1 VSTATTTPAELAAPA
16 DRGTDRNRLIPGIAQ
31 ALVGAYAVWAFG
43 LGSRTTNGSRA
54 AVGLALNPNAAGA
67 LGMQRFPAE
76 PVAVVLA
83 AICVACGLVRV
94 FVPLGAVGRRWLT
107 VGYVAS
113 FILAFLVWAAAGTS
127 ALGGVSLPGVL
138 NYTLI
143 ASVPL
148 ILGATCGIIC
158 ERSGVVNV
166 AIEGQFLFGAFSSA
180 MAATMSNSVWI
191 GLIVGCLSGSL
202 LGALLAVLANRYHI
216 EQVVLGVVL
225 NVFALGLTTFLYN
238 KVLSPNAASY
248 NQPPIFQQIRIPG
261 LASIP
266 VIGDVLFDQNI
277 VFYLAFVIVAAVQV
291 ALFRTRW
298 GLRTRAV
305 GEHPRAADT
314 VGVKVLGLRYRNV
327 IFAGLISGLG
337 GVWLT
342 IGQVGSFTTNMSAG
356 KGFIALAA
364 LIVGRWSPV
373 GALGA
378 ALLFGFVGGLNN
390 SLSSLQTPIPG
401 QFLSMAPY
409 LATVFVV
416 AALGGTVRAP
426 AAENQPYVKG

>member
-1 VSTATTTPAELAAPA
+1 MTATTAEITAPA
-16 DRGTDRNRLIPGIAQ
+16 VRRIDRARVIPGVAQ
-31 ALVGAYAVWAFG
+31 IVVGVYGLWAFG
-43 LGSRTTNGSRA
+43 LGSRTAHSAQA
-54 AVGLALNPNAAGA
+54 AIGMALNPNAPGA
-67 LGMQRFPAE
+67 IGMKQFAAS
-76 PVAVVLA
+76 PVAIAFSVV
-83 AICVACGLVRV
+83 CVVCGLVRT
-94 FVPLGAVGRRWLT
+94 FVPTGVVARRWLT

-113 FILAFLVWAAAGTS
+113 FIIAFLVWASAGTS

-138 NYTLI
+138 NNTLI
-143 ASVPL
+143 VSIPL
-148 ILGATCGIIC
+148 ILGAVCGIIC

-180 MAATMSNSVWI
+180 MAASMSGSVWV
-191 GLIVGCLSGSL
+191 GLIVGCLAGSL
-202 LGALLAVLANRYHI
+202 LGSLLAVLANRYHI

-238 KVLSPNAASY
+238 KVLSANAAEF
-248 NQPPIFQQIRIPG
+248 NQPPIFQPIRIAG

-266 VIGDVLFDQNI
+266 VVGPVLFDQNI
-277 VFYLAFVIVAAVQV
+277 LFYATFVILVVVQIG
-291 ALFRTRW
+291 LFRTRW

-314 VGVKVLGLRYRNV
+314 VGIKVLGIRYRNV
-327 IFAGLISGLG
+327 ILAGLISGLG

-342 IGQVGSFTTNMSAG
+342 IGQVGSFTTNMSSG

-378 ALLFGFVGGLNN
+378 ALLFGFAGGLNN
-390 SLSSLQTPIPG
+390 SLAPLGTPIPG
-401 QFLSMAPY
+401 QVLSMAPY

-416 AALGGTVRAP
+416 ASLGGIVRAP

>member
-1 VSTATTTPAELAAPA
+1 MSATTAELAAPA
-16 DRGTDRNRLIPGIAQ
+16 AGVLDRSRLIPGLAQ
-31 ALVGAYAVWAFG
+31 AAVGGYAVWAFG
-43 LGSRTTNGSRA
+43 LGTRTSHGAKA
-54 AVGLALNPNAAGA
+54 AVGMALNPNAPGA
-67 LGMQRFPAE
+67 LGMEKFPAA
-76 PVAVVLA
+76 PVAVVFAL
-83 AICVACGLVRV
+83 ICVACGLVRA
-94 FVPLGAVGRRWLT
+94 FRPLQAGPRRWLT

-113 FILAFLVWAAAGTS
+113 FIIAFLVWASAGTS

-138 NYTLI
+138 QNTLI
-143 ASVPL
+143 VSIPL
-148 ILGATCGIIC
+148 ILGALCGIIC

-166 AIEGQFLFGAFSSA
+166 AIEGQFLFGAFASA
-180 MAATMSNSVWI
+180 MAATMSGSVWV
-191 GLIVGCLSGSL
+191 GLLAGCLGGAL

-238 KVLSPNAASY
+238 KVLSSNAAEF
-248 NQPPIFQQIRIPG
+248 NQPPTFSSIRIPG

-266 VIGDVLFDQNI
+266 VIGDVLFHQNI
-277 VFYLAFVIVAAVQV
+277 LFYLTFVILAVVQI

-314 VGVKVLGLRYRNV
+314 VGIKVLGIRYRNV
-327 IFAGLISGLG
+327 IMAGLISGFG

-378 ALLFGFVGGLNN
+378 ALLFGFAGGLNN
-390 SLSSLQTPIPG
+390 SLAPLGTPIPG

-416 AALGGTVRAP
+416 AALGGIVRAP

>member
-1 VSTATTTPAELAAPA
+1 MTATTAEITAPTVRGL
-16 DRGTDRNRLIPGIAQ
+16 DRTRLVAGLAQ
-31 ALVGAYAVWAFG
+31 AVVGAYALWAFG
-43 LGSRTTNGSRA
+43 LGARTQHSAEA
-54 AVGLALNPNAAGA
+54 AVGMALNPNASGA
-67 LGMQRFPAE
+67 LGMQHFPAA
-76 PVAVVLA
+76 PVAIVLSALCIVCGLTRAFLPLGLA
-83 AICVACGLVRV
+83 A
-94 FVPLGAVGRRWLT
+94 RRRLT
-107 VGYVAS
+107 VGYVVS
-113 FILAFLVWAAAGTS
+113 FILAFLVWASAGTS

-138 NYTLI
+138 DNTLI
-143 ASVPL
+143 VSVPL
-148 ILGATCGIIC
+148 ILGAMCGIIC

-180 MAATMSNSVWI
+180 MAATMSGSVWV
-191 GLIVGCLSGSL
+191 GLVVGALAGAL
-202 LGALLAVLANRYHI
+202 LGSLLAVLANRYHI

-225 NVFALGLTTFLYN
+225 NLFALGLTTFLYD
-238 KVLSPNAASY
+238 KLLSPKAAEF
-248 NQPPIFQQIRIPG
+248 NQPPVFQAIRIPG

-266 VIGDVLFDQNI
+266 VVGDVLFDQNI
-277 VFYLAFVIVAAVQV
+277 LFYLTFVIIAVVQV

-314 VGVKVLGLRYRNV
+314 VGIKVLGTRYRNV
-327 IFAGLISGLG
+327 IIAGLFSGLG

-378 ALLFGFVGGLNN
+378 ALLFGFAGGLNN
-390 SLSSLQTPIPG
+390 ALAPLGTPIPG

-416 AALGGTVRAP
+416 ASLGGIVRAP

>member
-1 VSTATTTPAELAAPA
+1 MTATAAELAAPEA
-16 DRGTDRNRLIPGIAQ
+16 RRIDRARLIPGVAQ
-31 ALVGAYAVWAFG
+31 AVVGAYGVWAFG
-43 LGSRTTNGSRA
+43 FGTRTSHSAQA
-54 AVGLALNPNAAGA
+54 AVGMALDPNAPGA
-67 LGMQRFPAE
+67 LGMQKFPAA
-76 PVAVVLA
+76 PVAIVFSL
-83 AICVACGLVRV
+83 ICVACGLVRV
-94 FVPLGAVGRRWLT
+94 FMPVSAVTRRWLT
-107 VGYVAS
+107 VGYVTS
-113 FILAFLVWAAAGTS
+113 FIIAFLVWASAGTS

-138 NYTLI
+138 NNTLI
-143 ASVPL
+143 VSIPL
-148 ILGATCGIIC
+148 ILGALCGIIC

-180 MAATMSNSVWI
+180 MAASMSGSVWI
-191 GLIVGCLSGSL
+191 GLVVGCLAGSL

-238 KVLSPNAASY
+238 KVLSTNASEF
-248 NQPPIFQQIRIPG
+248 NQPPVFHLLRIPG

-266 VIGDVLFDQNI
+266 VVGGVLFDQNI
-277 VFYLAFVIVAAVQV
+277 LFYATFVILVVVQI

-314 VGVKVLGLRYRNV
+314 VGIKVLGIRYRNV
-327 IFAGLISGLG
+327 IIAGLISGLG

-342 IGQVGSFTTNMSAG
+342 IGQVGSFTTNMSSG

-378 ALLFGFVGGLNN
+378 ALLFGFAGGLNN
-390 SLSSLQTPIPG
+390 SLAPLGTPIPG
-401 QFLSMAPY
+401 QVLSMAPY

-416 AALGGTVRAP
+416 ASLGGIVRAP

>member
-1 VSTATTTPAELAAPA
+1 MSATTAEIAAPTA
-16 DRGTDRNRLIPGIAQ
+16 RGIDRTRLIPGATQ

-43 LGSRTTNGSRA
+43 LGSRTAHGARA
-54 AVGLALNPNAAGA
+54 AVGMALNPNAPGA
-67 LGMQRFPAE
+67 LGMQRFPAA
-76 PVAVVLA
+76 PVAVAFSL
-83 AICVACGLVRV
+83 ICVACGVVRV
-94 FVPLGAVGRRWLT
+94 FVPLSAVGRRWLT

-113 FILAFLVWAAAGTS
+113 FVIAFLVWASAGTS
-127 ALGGVSLPGVL
+127 VLGGVSLPGVL
-138 NYTLI
+138 QNTLI
-143 ASVPL
+143 VSVPL
-148 ILGATCGIIC
+148 ILGALCGIVC
-158 ERSGVVNV
+158 ERSGIVNV

-180 MAATMSNSVWI
+180 MAASMSGSVWI
-191 GLIVGCLSGSL
+191 GLIVGCLSGAL
-202 LGALLAVLANRYHI
+202 LGSLLAVLAIRYHI

-238 KVLSPNAASY
+238 KVLSANAARY
-248 NQPPIFQQIRIPG
+248 NQPPVFQSIRIPG

-266 VIGDVLFDQNI
+266 VIGDVLFDQN
-277 VFYLAFVIVAAVQV
+277 VLFYATFVIVAVVQV
-291 ALFRTRW
+291 GLFRTRW

-314 VGVKVLGLRYRNV
+314 VGVKVLGIRYRNV
-327 IFAGLISGLG
+327 ILAGLVSGFG

-378 ALLFGFVGGLNN
+378 ALLFGFAGGLNN
-390 SLSSLQTPIPG
+390 SLAPLGTPIPG
-401 QFLSMAPY
+401 QVLSMAPY

-416 AALGGTVRAP
+416 ASLGGIVRAP

>member
-1 VSTATTTPAELAAPA
+1 MTATTAELGVPA
-16 DRGTDRNRLIPGIAQ
+16 TRGIDRARVIPGVAQ
-31 ALVGAYAVWAFG
+31 VIVGAYAIWAFG
-43 LGSRTTNGSRA
+43 LGTRTGHGAEA
-54 AVGLALNPNAAGA
+54 AVGMALNPNAPGA
-67 LGMQRFPAE
+67 LGMQHFPAG
-76 PVAVVLA
+76 PVAVVFA
-83 AICVACGLVRV
+83 AICVVCGLVRV
-94 FVPLGAVGRRWLT
+94 FLPLSAVARRWLT
-107 VGYVAS
+107 VGYVVA
-113 FILAFLVWAAAGTS
+113 FVIAFLVWASSGTAS
-127 ALGGVSLPGVL
+127 FGGISLPGVL
-138 NYTLI
+138 NNTLI
-143 ASVPL
+143 VSVPL

-191 GLIVGCLSGSL
+191 GLIVGCLAGALLGSL
-202 LGALLAVLANRYHI
+202 LAALANRYHI

-225 NVFALGLTTFLYN
+225 NVLALGLTTFLYN
-238 KVLSPNAASY
+238 KLLSANSAAY
-248 NQPPIFQQIRIPG
+248 NQPPIFHAIRIPG

-266 VIGDVLFDQNI
+266 VIGDVLFNQNI
-277 VFYLAFVIVAAVQV
+277 VFYLAFIIVAVVQV

-314 VGVKVLGLRYRNV
+314 VGIKVLGTRYRNV
-327 IFAGLISGLG
+327 IMAGLISGLG

-378 ALLFGFVGGLNN
+378 ALLFGFAGGLNN

-416 AALGGTVRAP
+416 ASLGGIVRAP
-426 AAENQPYVKG
+426 AAENQPYIKG

>member
-1 VSTATTTPAELAAPA
+1 M
-16 DRGTDRNRLIPGIAQ
+16 
-31 ALVGAYAVWAFG
+31 
-43 LGSRTTNGSRA
+43 
-54 AVGLALNPNAAGA
+54 ALNPNAPGA
-67 LGMQRFPAE
+67 LGMERFPAA
-76 PVAVVLA
+76 PVAIVFAL
-83 AICVACGLVRV
+83 ICVACGLVRA
-94 FVPLGAVGRRWLT
+94 FVPLEAGARRWLT

-113 FILAFLVWAAAGTS
+113 FIIAFLVWATAGTT
-127 ALGGVSLPGVL
+127 AQGGVSLPGVL
-138 NYTLI
+138 QNTLI
-143 ASVPL
+143 VSVPL
-148 ILGATCGIIC
+148 ILGALCGIIC

-166 AIEGQFLFGAFSSA
+166 AIEGQFLFGAFASA
-180 MAATMSNSVWI
+180 MAATMSGSVWV
-191 GLIVGCLSGSL
+191 GLVAGCLGGSL

-238 KVLSPNAASY
+238 KVLSANAAEF
-248 NQPPIFQQIRIPG
+248 NQPSTFHQIRIPG

-266 VIGDVLFDQNI
+266 VVGEVLFDQNI
-277 VFYLAFVIVAAVQV
+277 LFYLTFVILVVVQI

-314 VGVKVLGLRYRNV
+314 VGIKVLGIRYRNV
-327 IFAGLISGLG
+327 IMAGLISGFG

-378 ALLFGFVGGLNN
+378 ALLFGFAGGLNN
-390 SLSSLQTPIPG
+390 SLAPLGTPIPG

-416 AALGGTVRAP
+416 AALGGIVRAP

>member
-1 VSTATTTPAELAAPA
+1 MTASTAALAAPVERRA
-16 DRGTDRNRLIPGIAQ
+16 DRANLVPGLAQ
-31 ALVGAYAVWAFG
+31 AAVGLYGLWAFG
-43 LGSRTTNGSRA
+43 LGTRTSHSAQA
-54 AVGLALNPNAAGA
+54 AVGMALNPNAPGA
-67 LGMQRFPAE
+67 LGMERFDAA
-76 PVAVVLA
+76 PVALVLSA
-83 AICVACGLVRV
+83 LCIVCGLIRA
-94 FVPLGAVGRRWLT
+94 FVKISPVARRWLT
-107 VGYVAS
+107 VGYVA
-113 FILAFLVWAAAGTS
+113 FFVIAFLVWASAGTS
-127 ALGGVSLPGVL
+127 AFGGVSLPGVL
-138 NYTLI
+138 NNTLI
-143 ASVPL
+143 VSVPL
-148 ILGATCGIIC
+148 ILGALCGIIC

-166 AIEGQFLFGAFSSA
+166 AIEGQFLFGAFASA
-180 MAATMSNSVWI
+180 MAATMANSVWI
-191 GLIVGCLSGSL
+191 GLIVGCLAGAL

-238 KVLSPNAASY
+238 KVLSANATPY
-248 NQPPIFQQIRIPG
+248 NQPPIFHTLRIPG
-261 LASIP
+261 LAGIP
-266 VIGDVLFDQNI
+266 VIGEVLFDQNI
-277 VFYLAFVIVAAVQV
+277 LFYLTWGILAVVQV

-314 VGVKVLGLRYRNV
+314 VGIKVLGTRYRNV
-327 IFAGLISGLG
+327 IIAGLISGLG

-342 IGQVGSFTTNMSAG
+342 IGQVGAFTTNMSSG

-373 GALGA
+373 GAMGA

-390 SLSSLQTPIPG
+390 SLSSLETPIPG
-401 QFLSMAPY
+401 QILSMAPY

-416 AALGGTVRAP
+416 AALGGVVRAP

>member
-1 VSTATTTPAELAAPA
+1 VSATTAELAAPA
-16 DRGTDRNRLIPGIAQ
+16 ARGLDRSRLIPGLAQ
-31 ALVGAYAVWAFG
+31 AAVGAYGVWAFG
-43 LGSRTTNGSRA
+43 LGTRTSRGAEA
-54 AVGLALNPNAAGA
+54 AVGMALDPNAPGA
-67 LGMQRFPAE
+67 LGMQTFPAA
-76 PVAVVLA
+76 PVAIVFALL
-83 AICVACGLVRV
+83 CVACGLVRA
-94 FVPLGAVGRRWLT
+94 FVPLAPGPRRWLT

-113 FILAFLVWAAAGTS
+113 FIVAFLVWASAGTS
-127 ALGGVSLPGVL
+127 SLGGVSLPGVL
-138 NYTLI
+138 QNTLI
-143 ASVPL
+143 VSVPL
-148 ILGATCGIIC
+148 ILGALSGIIC

-166 AIEGQFLFGAFSSA
+166 AIEGQFLFGAFASA
-180 MAATMSNSVWI
+180 MAATMSGSVWI
-191 GLIVGCLSGSL
+191 GLLVGCLGGAL
-202 LGALLAVLANRYHI
+202 LGSLLAVLANRYHI

-238 KVLSPNAASY
+238 KVLSANAAEF
-248 NQPPIFQQIRIPG
+248 NQPPVFQAIRIPG

-266 VIGDVLFDQNI
+266 VVGQVLFDQNI
-277 VFYLAFVIVAAVQV
+277 LLYLTFVILAVVQV

-314 VGVKVLGLRYRNV
+314 VGIKVLGIRYRNV
-327 IFAGLISGLG
+327 IIAGLISGFG

-378 ALLFGFVGGLNN
+378 ALLFGFAGGLNN
-390 SLSSLQTPIPG
+390 SLAPLGTPIPG

-416 AALGGTVRAP
+416 AALGGIVRPP
-426 AAENQPYVKG
+426 AAENQPYLKG

>member
-1 VSTATTTPAELAAPA
+1 MSAATTTPAELAAPA
-16 DRGTDRNRLIPGIAQ
+16 GRGLDRSRLITGLAQ
-31 ALVGAYAVWAFG
+31 AAVGAYAIWAFG
-43 LGSRTTNGSRA
+43 LGTRSTHGAQA
-54 AVGLALNPNAAGA
+54 AVGMALNPNASGA
-67 LGMQRFPAE
+67 LGMQRFPAA
-76 PVAVVLA
+76 PVAVALA
-83 AICVACGLVRV
+83 AICVACGLVRA
-94 FVPLGAVGRRWLT
+94 FVPLGAAGRRWLT

-113 FILAFLVWAAAGTS
+113 FILAFLVWASAGTS

-138 NYTLI
+138 NNTLI
-143 ASVPL
+143 VSVPL

-180 MAATMSNSVWI
+180 MAATMSGSVWI
-191 GLIVGCLSGSL
+191 GLVVGCLSGAL

-238 KVLSPNAASY
+238 KVLSPNATAY
-248 NQPPIFQQIRIPG
+248 NQPPIFQAIRIPG
-261 LASIP
+261 LAAIP
-266 VIGDVLFDQNI
+266 VVGDVLFDQNI
-277 VFYLAFVIVAAVQV
+277 VFYLAFVIVAVVQV

-327 IFAGLISGLG
+327 IMAGLVAGLG

-378 ALLFGFVGGLNN
+378 ALLFGFAGGLNN
-390 SLSSLQTPIPG
+390 SLASLQTPIPG
-401 QFLSMAPY
+401 QVLSMAPY

-416 AALGGTVRAP
+416 ASLGGIVRAP

>member
-1 VSTATTTPAELAAPA
+1 MTATTAEITAPA
-16 DRGTDRNRLIPGIAQ
+16 ARGTDRIRMIPGIAQ
-31 ALVGAYAVWAFG
+31 AVVGAYGVWAFG
-43 LGSRTTNGSRA
+43 LGSRTSHSAQA
-54 AVGLALNPNAAGA
+54 AIGMALDPNTPGA
-67 LGMQRFPAE
+67 IGMQRFPAG
-76 PVAVVLA
+76 PVAIAFSL
-83 AICVACGLVRV
+83 ICVACGLVRV
-94 FVPLGAVGRRWLT
+94 FVPLGVTGRRWLT

-113 FILAFLVWAAAGTS
+113 FIIAFLVWASSGTG

-138 NYTLI
+138 NNTLI
-143 ASVPL
+143 VSIPL
-148 ILGATCGIIC
+148 ILGALCGIIC

-180 MAATMSNSVWI
+180 MAASMSGSVWI
-191 GLIVGCLSGSL
+191 GLVVGCLAGAL

-238 KVLSPNAASY
+238 KVLSANAAEF
-248 NQPPIFQQIRIPG
+248 NQPPIFQPIRIAG

-266 VIGDVLFDQNI
+266 VVGPVLFDQNI
-277 VFYLAFVIVAAVQV
+277 LFYATFVILVVVQI

-314 VGVKVLGLRYRNV
+314 VGIKVLGMRYRNV
-327 IFAGLISGLG
+327 IIAGLISGLG

-342 IGQVGSFTTNMSAG
+342 IGQVGSFTTNMSSG

-378 ALLFGFVGGLNN
+378 ALLFGFAGGLNN
-390 SLSSLQTPIPG
+390 SLAPLGTPIPG
-401 QFLSMAPY
+401 QVLSMAPY

-416 AALGGTVRAP
+416 ASLGGIVRAP

>member
-1 VSTATTTPAELAAPA
+1 VTATTAEIAAPSGRGV
-16 DRGTDRNRLIPGIAQ
+16 DRTRLVVGIGQ
-31 ALVGAYAVWAFG
+31 IVVGAYAIWAFG
-43 LGSRTTNGSRA
+43 LGTRTAHGAEA
-54 AVGLALNPNAAGA
+54 AVGMALNPNEAGA
-67 LGMQRFPAE
+67 LGMQHFSAG
-76 PVAVVLA
+76 PVAIVFA
-83 AICVACGLVRV
+83 AICVACGLARV
-94 FVPLGAVGRRWLT
+94 FVPELSLVARRWLT
-107 VGYVAS
+107 VGYVVS
-113 FILAFLVWAAAGTS
+113 FVIAFLVWASAGTGS
-127 ALGGVSLPGVL
+127 LGGISLPGVL
-138 NYTLI
+138 NNTLI
-143 ASVPL
+143 VSVPL

-180 MAATMSNSVWI
+180 MAATMSGSVWI
-191 GLIVGCLSGSL
+191 GLIVGCLSGAL
-202 LGALLAVLANRYHI
+202 LGSLLAVLANRYHI

-225 NVFALGLTTFLYN
+225 NLLALGLTSFLYD
-238 KVLSPNAASY
+238 KLLSPNPTAY
-248 NQPPIFQQIRIPG
+248 NQPPIFHPIRIPA

-266 VIGDVLFDQNI
+266 VIGDVLFNENI
-277 VFYLAFVIVAAVQV
+277 VFYLSFVIVAVVQV

-314 VGVKVLGLRYRNV
+314 VGVNVLGLRYRNV
-327 IFAGLISGLG
+327 IMAGLISGLG

-378 ALLFGFVGGLNN
+378 ALLFGFAGGLNN
-390 SLSSLQTPIPG
+390 SLAPLGTPIPG
-401 QFLSMAPY
+401 QFLSMVPY

-416 AALGGTVRAP
+416 ASLGGIVRAP
-426 AAENQPYVKG
+426 AAENQPYIKG